1 MERVTYLWFALIPG
15 LQCFRSFSWEPAVP
29 TRAVLLS
36 GLWTSIF
43 VSPGLCTCQNPCS
56 DFKPL
61 NSCVALG
68 VSSFAL
74 CLHSLLSIDK
84 CPGENWVWN
93 NRGYSLGVSFTLE
106 SWPLTFWLHCI
117 PIVVFSTHWDFSGL
131 PLSFN
136 SISYA
141 VNWQI
146 PQWGKK
152 ASVNRRL
159 TPLPFSSL
167 WDFKPSSPG
176 CLDWF
181 PVSSSRF
188 FFYPAF
194 IVVLNSR
201 VTSLLQA
208 PLS

>member
-15 LQCFRSFSWEPAVP
+15 LQCFRSFSREPAVL
-29 TRAVLLS
+29 TRALLLS

-43 VSPGLCTCQNPCS
+43 FSPGLCACQNPCL

-61 NSCVALG
+61 SSCFALG

-93 NRGYSLGVSFTLE
+93 NRGYPLGVSFTQE
-106 SWPLTFWLHCI
+106 SWPLIFWRHCI
-117 PIVVFSTHWDFSGL
+117 PIVVFSAHWDFSGL

-146 PQWGKK
+146 PQWEKSTSERK
-152 ASVNRRL
+152 THPIAFPF
-159 TPLPFSSL
+159 PLRFRTLQSWLSWL
-167 WDFKPSSPG
+167 
-176 CLDWF
+176 
-181 PVSSSRF
+181 VSSVLKQI

-194 IVVLNSR
+194 IAVLNSR